1 MKKTILSPEDIKDII
16 QLYTNKII
24 SSTHLLAKNF
34 KTTHKNI
41 SHILKENNITIN
53 NKGGQQ
59 KHNNENVVKL
69 SNNKTLL
76 IKCNKTGKTF
86 NDIENKSGALT
97 DHLKITY
104 PLLYI
109 PSSYKRRMYHK
120 DNNRYWYEQYFTI
133 IEIEET
139 PTKKCKYCDWETTD
153 IENKTGC
160 YVNHLLRVHNKTIS
174 DYLTEYPEETVY
186 HPVEFKRKQREISM
200 TNEDDFLVCAICGEK
215 MKTINNKHL
224 ETHNI
229 LPYEYKL
236 KYCVN
241 SLMSNK
247 LTQIHGKRLRDYNEI
262 NTGKT
267 FQSKD
272 ENEIKTL
279 IINEG
284 FEIIPNDRKILKGKE
299 IDIVIP
305 SLKMGIEYNG
315 NKFHTEYYGGKYPNF
330 HLDKLVVANQ
340 NGYQLL
346 HIFEDEWVNN
356 KELVTNKIKHLL
368 GKSSGNK
375 IGARKCIIKEISNK
389 EKDDFLNKY
398 HIQGCDKSLIKYGA
412 YYNDILVG
420 VMTFKF
426 ITPIEYELNRFST
439 NFEYIIPGLAS
450 KILKQF
456 IKTYGAKKIISF
468 ADRRWTLNSNDNLYT
483 KLGFEL
489 VDITKPDYRYY
500 NTKIDRYKR
509 FHKYNFR
516 RSNLHK
522 KYGLSMDL
530 TEKEMTKQLGY
541 DRIWDCGLFKY
552 VLTIDK

>member
-1 MKKTILSPEDIKDII
+1 
-16 QLYTNKII
+16 
-24 SSTHLLAKNF
+24 
-34 KTTHKNI
+34 
-41 SHILKENNITIN
+41 
-53 NKGGQQ
+53 
-59 KHNNENVVKL
+59 
-69 SNNKTLL
+69 
-76 IKCNKTGKTF
+76 
-86 NDIENKSGALT
+86 
-97 DHLKITY
+97 
-104 PLLYI
+104 
-109 PSSYKRRMYHK
+109 
-120 DNNRYWYEQYFTI
+120 
-133 IEIEET
+133 
-139 PTKKCKYCDWETTD
+139 
-153 IENKTGC
+153 
-160 YVNHLLRVHNKTIS
+160 
-174 DYLTEYPEETVY
+174 
-186 HPVEFKRKQREISM
+186 M